1 MENFKKG
8 KKKITGRDLGGKSYG
23 LAMTMSEGEDSEGET
38 DPVSSQ
44 GC

>member
-1 MENFKKG
+1 MENSKKG
-8 KKKITGRDLGGKSYG
+8 KKKITGRDLGGQSYG
-23 LAMTMSEGEDSEGET
+23 FAMTTSEGEYSEGET